1 MDNVEKT
8 CVNCRYENESQ
19 LGEHCLHCIHNA
31 TDNFKQKLVF
41 TKEEMIVRNQTIEE
55 ILEILRKYEVPM
67 DYNANYEI
75 LNLKC

>member
-1 MDNVEKT
+1 MSDIEKT
-8 CVNCRYENESQ
+8 CENCMYECEEPESIY
-19 LGEHCLHCIHNA
+19 CRDCIHNA